1 MAEKDNVISE
11 AAAKLYACKY
21 EMLPVTS
28 IGGELSS
35 RSIILPLDKTCYID
49 SANYPNAPP
58 PSLRDGAL
66 DTALA
71 VSKQWWEEL
80 KDVDLN
86 ACDVDSATPKNV
98 ITKNHQVSI
107 GL

>member
-1 MAEKDNVISE
+1 MADKDNVISE

-21 EMLPVTS
+21 ETLPVTS

-35 RSIILPLDKTCYID
+35 QSIILPLDKTCYVD

-66 DTALA
+66 DTTLA

-86 ACDVDSATPKNV
+86 ACHADSATPKNV

>member
-21 EMLPVTS
+21 ETLPLTL

-35 RSIILPLDKTCYID
+35 QSIILPLDKTCYD

-58 PSLRDGAL
+58 PSLRDSAR
-66 DTALA
+66 DTTLV